1 MLNKLF
7 FFPSYQNNKIPNIYK
22 LTIYSTSY
30 LMKRKI
36 KLEQHV
42 KKPTICTTCTNKLN
56 STIFTKDFY
65 IKTSHLIS
73 HPFEA

>member
-22 LTIYSTSY
+22 LTIYSTLY

-42 KKPTICTTCTNKLN
+42 KKQQQFVQLAQIN
-56 STIFTKDFY
+56 
-65 IKTSHLIS
+65 
-73 HPFEA
+73 